1 MEAQYSNRMIYLNI
15 TIIWIQKITPLQK
28 NNKAKLKNEN
38 SDNTKSQV
46 NGSKI
51 RLSEMVKF
59 AMHLLVENILNKSS
73 SWKNG
78 L

>member
-1 MEAQYSNRMIYLNI
+1 MIYLNT
-15 TIIWIQKITPLQK
+15 TIIWIQKIAK

-59 AMHLLVENILNKSS
+59 SMHFIS
-73 SWKNG
+73 
-78 L
+78 

>member
-1 MEAQYSNRMIYLNI
+1 MKAQYSNRMIYLNT
-15 TIIWIQKITPLQK
+15 TIIWIQKIAK

-59 AMHLLVENILNKSS
+59 SMHFIS
-73 SWKNG
+73 
-78 L
+78 